1 MITRPVRSVVL
12 MSLLALLASAV
23 SFALTPV
30 QTSAQASH
38 GVELRLA
45 AHGNDDGSVSVG
57 LQYRLGANDNWRPVQ
72 PTRNLLPAT
81 AETDRWHVTNA
92 AEIEVAQ
99 AQVEIGVLNR
109 AWSDQAGPDQFTVA
123 VDDTRFRARCG
134 YLHLELSDD
143 GLTMQ
148 SGAPDCEH
156 SVVFG
161 ERQLSNPTGV
171 GAMPLRIAA
180 RRVADGVE
188 VGIQRLVQGRWEA
201 LRQPNDPLFRALP
214 QGQWRF
220 SSEFGLPA
228 PPAAVFGQLRRG
240 ATITTRDGE
249 FVLDVDGRI
258 YRTPCGRLYLRILT
272 ERILVDTFDKD
283 CHESAPL
290 LTICPTSDCDEQ
302 QNAAY
307 AWESRQIGAT
317 LDTIELT
324 LPQARGVVNALFADY
339 FPRSTPP
346 TVSFSD
352 NQSHGHG
359 SQREIVLGTNTRVL
373 GATVHELAHAL
384 VGRAGERAA
393 GHNGAFTAMLLDL
406 WERYFPIADISAA
419 RDDARRSGIE
429 IASQP
434 PARAVSDRALETLN
448 DLLCGR
454 RPVSEQLCQSF
465 VGAMPQAAGGSVD
478 GHYVGYGWR
487 GENLLWQA
495 YVYQGRLASS
505 IDLESRETNDGHSVA
520 ELGVGCHSYHT
531 DGSERLYVVV
541 RWRSKPTLTSVVS
554 YRFGDSEWRA
564 SQWETGTWGENN
576 WNMHHAPDASH
587 WLRVMSWHAHTG
599 QTFEVNYRGQ
609 SRNLTA
615 TFDLAGIFDTPVQPH
630 LTTCGS
636 DSIVDPDAPVI
647 DWGRFGDDFFWGV
660 DQDEDPLQS
669 YVVSDSTINGSN
681 REARLSVQ
689 CQNGRLEIDLH
700 WDADQDLDW
709 TVQYRINA
717 NQWQSGEWYSGWSS
731 WNDIEYKW
739 TGLKQAENLV
749 AQLAWAAQ
757 SGGTFTAE
765 VHERDNA
772 NRRYTATWPL
782 DGLFETPIQPNLARC
797 GR

>member
-72 PTRNLLPAT
+72 PTRNRLPAA

-148 SGAPDCEH
+148 SGAPDCETA
-156 SVVFG
+156 VVFG
-161 ERQLSNPTGV
+161 ERQLANPAGI
-171 GAMPLRIAA
+171 GAMSLRIAA

-220 SSEFGLPA
+220 SSGFGLPA
-228 PPAAVFGQLRRG
+228 PPAAVSGQLRRG
-240 ATITTRDGE
+240 ATFSTREGE
-249 FVLDVDGRI
+249 FVLDIDGRT
-258 YRTPCGRLYLRILT
+258 YRTHCGRLDLDIFI
-272 ERILVDTFDKD
+272 EHILVDTFDKD
-283 CHESAPL
+283 CHETAPL

-307 AWESRQIGAT
+307 AWKSRQIGAT
-317 LDTIELT
+317 LDAIELT

-352 NQSHGHG
+352 EQAHGHG

-373 GATVHELAHAL
+373 GAAVHELAHAL
-384 VGRAGERAA
+384 VGRAGEWAA

-434 PARAVSDRALETLN
+434 PARAVSDRALGTLN

-454 RPVSEQLCQSF
+454 SPVSEQLCQSF
-465 VGAMPQAAGGSVD
+465 SGAMPQASVD
-478 GHYVGYGWR
+478 SHYIGFGSRLATICFGASTKTKFHY
-487 GENLLWQA
+487 NLL
-495 YVYQGRLASS
+495 LSPIPPS
-505 IDLESRETNDGHSVA
+505 
-520 ELGVGCHSYHT
+520 T
-531 DGSERLYVVV
+531 D
-541 RWRSKPTLTSVVS
+541 PT
-554 YRFGDSEWRA
+554 
-564 SQWETGTWGENN
+564 
-576 WNMHHAPDASH
+576 
-587 WLRVMSWHAHTG
+587 
-599 QTFEVNYRGQ
+599 
-609 SRNLTA
+609 
-615 TFDLAGIFDTPVQPH
+615 
-630 LTTCGS
+630 
-636 DSIVDPDAPVI
+636 
-647 DWGRFGDDFFWGV
+647 
-660 DQDEDPLQS
+660 
-669 YVVSDSTINGSN
+669 
-681 REARLSVQ
+681 AR
-689 CQNGRLEIDLH
+689 
-700 WDADQDLDW
+700 
-709 TVQYRINA
+709 
-717 NQWQSGEWYSGWSS
+717 
-731 WNDIEYKW
+731 
-739 TGLKQAENLV
+739 
-749 AQLAWAAQ
+749 
-757 SGGTFTAE
+757 
-765 VHERDNA
+765 RD
-772 NRRYTATWPL
+772 
-782 DGLFETPIQPNLARC
+782 
-797 GR
+797 